1 MTLLKLQINE
11 NGSWRDI
18 LRFDFH
24 NEPEVREAAR
34 QLVRLAGQPKLKLRI
49 HHKEDG
55 VQAYCAGP
63 DFVWR
68 SA

>member
-1 MTLLKLQINE
+1 MSHLKLQINDS
-11 NGSWRDI
+11 GAWRDI

-24 NEPEVREAAR
+24 NEPEVREHAR
-34 QLVRLAGQPKLKLRI
+34 QLVLLADNRKLKLRI
-49 HHKEDG
+49 HDKDDG